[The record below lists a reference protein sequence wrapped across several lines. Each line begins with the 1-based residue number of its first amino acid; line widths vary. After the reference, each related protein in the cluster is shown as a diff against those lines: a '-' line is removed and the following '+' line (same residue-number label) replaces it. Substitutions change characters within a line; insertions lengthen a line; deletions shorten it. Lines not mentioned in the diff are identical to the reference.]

1 MDKRQKVFLDA
12 EKIVE
17 LIDACVKKGYFPNDD
32 DIMFHFKMSE
42 RMFQPRYDLA
52 WKIHQQKPNPDWE
65 KVRDSKRGKTNEERE
80 QLNILEEVER
90 KKIEKI
96 ELQKKLE
103 TTKDPNERMAI
114 IVRLRYL

>member
-1 MDKRQKVFLDA
+1 M
-12 EKIVE
+12 
-17 LIDACVKKGYFPNDD
+17 
-32 DIMFHFKMSE
+32 
-42 RMFQPRYDLA
+42 A
-52 WKIHQQKPNPDWE
+52 WKMHKQKPNPDWE
-65 KVRDSKRGKTNEERE
+65 KVRDSKSGKKHEEWE

-103 TTKDPNERMAI
+103 TTKDPDERMAI